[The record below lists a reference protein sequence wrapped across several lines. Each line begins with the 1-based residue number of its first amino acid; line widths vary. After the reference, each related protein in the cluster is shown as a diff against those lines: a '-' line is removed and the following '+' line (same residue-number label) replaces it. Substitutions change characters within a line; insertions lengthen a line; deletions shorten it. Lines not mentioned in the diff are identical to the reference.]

1 MRDVVVVGG
10 GLFGSIAADALNRAG
25 MDVMLIDD
33 KRPLS
38 GSKPAACLMKPS
50 WLTSMT
56 KDQLDKSYALLD
68 EQYGLERIPFTL
80 TPTRAL
86 DMSVTRIRP
95 SKVWAAVNKPNLIY
109 QGQVT
114 RVFNHNN
121 GVDISFGSAAY
132 SITAKHVVLACG
144 SWSHELVPWAPKP
157 KPQAGWAF
165 TWQDNR
171 KVQPFISLW
180 APYRQLVVFNREDG
194 EIWAGDGSALK
205 PERLTDWKRRDESM
219 MRCVR
224 ATFPTGVPS
233 EIPGDK
239 RTKQMRRFSE
249 AEVIAG
255 IRPYTEKSEGAPCFF
270 ETRGRVTVITG
281 GAKNGTMAA
290 GWCAA
295 RLKEML
301 L

>member
-10 GLFGSIAADALNRAG
+10 GLFGSIAADALSRAG
-25 MDVMLIDD
+25 MDVMLVDD

-56 KDQLDKSYALLD
+56 KNQLDKSYSLLD

-86 DMSVTRIRP
+86 DMTVTRIRP
-95 SKVWAAVNKPNLIY
+95 SRVWAAVNKPNLIY
-109 QGQVT
+109 EGQVT
-114 RVFNHNN
+114 RVFNHDS
-121 GVDISFGSAAY
+121 GVDIAFGSAAY

-144 SWSHELVPWAPKP
+144 SWANELAPWAPKP

-171 KVQPFISLW
+171 KVQPLISLW
-180 APYRQLVVFNREDG
+180 APYRQLVVFNREEG

-205 PERLTDWKRRDESM
+205 PEKLTDWGRRDESM

-224 ATFPTGVPS
+224 GAFPK
-233 EIPGDK
+233 EEEK
-239 RTKQMRRFSE
+239 ARFSQ

>member
-1 MRDVVVVGG
+1 MRDVIVVGG
-10 GLFGSIAADALNRAG
+10 GLFGSIAADTLSRAG
-25 MDVMLIDD
+25 MDVMIVDD

-56 KDQLDKSYALLD
+56 KDQLDISFSLLD

-95 SKVWAAVNKPNLIY
+95 SKVWAATSPLTRNGKAIKLIE
-109 QGQVT
+109 GP
-114 RVFNHNN
+114 
-121 GVDISFGSAAY
+121 SFFTIDLDDGTHEVAR
-132 SITAKHVVLACG
+132 HVVIACG
-144 SWSHELVPWAPKP
+144 SWANELAPWAPKP

-165 TWQDNR
+165 TWQDSR
-171 KVQPFISLW
+171 KVQPLISLW

-194 EIWAGDGSALK
+194 EVWAGDGSALK
-205 PERLTDWKRRDESM
+205 PERLTDWNRRDESM

-224 ATFPTGVPS
+224 AAFPK
-233 EIPGDK
+233 EEEK
-239 RTKQMRRFSE
+239 ARFSQ
-249 AEVIAG
+249 AEVTAG

>member
-1 MRDVVVVGG
+1 
-10 GLFGSIAADALNRAG
+10 
-25 MDVMLIDD
+25 VMLIDD

-56 KDQLDKSYALLD
+56 TDQLDKSFALLD
-68 EQYGLERIPFTL
+68 QLYQLERVPFTL
-80 TPTRAL
+80 DNL
-86 DMSVTRIRP
+86 KIDMSVTRIRP
-95 SKVWAAVNKPNLIY
+95 SKVGEAVSKFAHEGKVALVRDDGNKVY
-109 QGQVT
+109 CDFRQGIEA
-114 RVFNHNN
+114 R
-121 GVDISFGSAAY
+121 
-132 SITAKHVVLACG
+132 HVVLACG
-144 SWSHELVPWAPKP
+144 SWAHELAPWAPTP
-157 KPQAGWAF
+157 KQQAGWAF
-165 TWQDNR
+165 TWQGEHKPPNVI
-171 KVQPFISLW
+171 KLW

-194 EIWAGDGSALK
+194 EVWAGDGSALK
-205 PERLTDWKRRDESM
+205 PERLTDWERRDESM

-224 ATFPTGVPS
+224 AAFPNTGMPS
-233 EIPGDK
+233 QLEGDK
-239 RTKQMRRFSE
+239 RTEQERRFSE
-249 AEVIAG
+249 ANVISG

>member
-1 MRDVVVVGG
+1 MRDVIVVGG
-10 GLFGSIAADALNRAG
+10 GLFGSIAADALSRAG
-25 MDVMLIDD
+25 MDVMLVDD

-56 KDQLDKSYALLD
+56 KEQLDISFSLLD

-86 DMSVTRIRP
+86 DMTVTRIRP
-95 SKVWAAVNKPNLIY
+95 SKVWAAVNKPNVIY
-109 QGQVT
+109 DGQATAV
-114 RVFNHNN
+114 RD
-121 GVDISFGSAAY
+121 VDNYAIVNLGTAY
-132 SITAKHVVLACG
+132 IQARHVVLACG
-144 SWSHELVPWAPKP
+144 SWANELAPWAPKP

-165 TWQDNR
+165 TWQESR
-171 KVQPFISLW
+171 KVQPLISLW

-194 EIWAGDGSALK
+194 EVWAGDGSALK
-205 PERLTDWKRRDESM
+205 PERLTDWGRRDESM

-224 ATFPTGVPS
+224 AAFPKD
-233 EIPGDK
+233 E
-239 RTKQMRRFSE
+239 
-249 AEVIAG
+249 
-255 IRPYTEKSEGAPCFF
+255 EKSEGAPCFF

-301 L
+301 S